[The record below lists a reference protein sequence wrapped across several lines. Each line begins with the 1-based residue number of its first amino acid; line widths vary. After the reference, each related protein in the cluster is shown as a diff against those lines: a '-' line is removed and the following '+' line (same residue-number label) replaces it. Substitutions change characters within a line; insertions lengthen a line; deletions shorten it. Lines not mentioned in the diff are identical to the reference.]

1 MPVILENL
9 ISLPRWALVFETAL
23 FLISA
28 GNPIVSSAILSKYTR
43 VNATDE
49 RNL

>member
-9 ISLPRWALVFETAL
+9 VSLPRWALVFETAL

-28 GNPIVSSAILSKYTR
+28 GNPIVFSAILSTH
-43 VNATDE
+43 E
-49 RNL
+49 